1 MYLFFEEAGDFKAG
15 TVLKKD
21 GTNYQ
26 VELTTGRRCKVKA
39 NHVFFEFESP
49 AAATFL
55 TQAQEA
61 SSEIDEAD
69 ELVCIECPRGC
80 RLRIGRFE
88 NGSVAVE
95 GNGCPKGKRYGEE
108 EMKNPRRV
116 LTTSVKTVFGGQ
128 PRLSVR
134 TDGGIPVSALTDAMK
149 AAAKLTV
156 SRETVPGDTIVK
168 NFGGWGVDLI
178 ATSEC
183 RPESRRKI

>member
-61 SSEIDEAD
+61 ATDIDYLQQALIPMTSESHSGED
-69 ELVCIECPRGC
+69 
-80 RLRIGRFE
+80 
-88 NGSVAVE
+88 VAVMAS
-95 GNGCPKGKRYGEE
+95 GPWAHLFR
-108 EMKNPRRV
+108 
-116 LTTSVKTVFGGQ
+116 
-128 PRLSVR
+128 
-134 TDGGIPVSALTDAMK
+134 
-149 AAAKLTV
+149 
-156 SRETVPGDTIVK
+156 
-168 NFGGWGVDLI
+168 GVIEQNVIFHVMLH
-178 ATSEC
+178 AVTAE
-183 RPESRRKI
+183 

>member
-61 SSEIDEAD
+61 ATDIDPMFLWEVAPDEEFGYESIAAEYFSS
-69 ELVCIECPRGC
+69 VT
-80 RLRIGRFE
+80 
-88 NGSVAVE
+88 AV
-95 GNGCPKGKRYGEE
+95 
-108 EMKNPRRV
+108 
-116 LTTSVKTVFGGQ
+116 
-128 PRLSVR
+128 
-134 TDGGIPVSALTDAMK
+134 
-149 AAAKLTV
+149 
-156 SRETVPGDTIVK
+156 
-168 NFGGWGVDLI
+168 
-178 ATSEC
+178 
-183 RPESRRKI
+183 

>member
-61 SSEIDEAD
+61 ATDIDPMFLWEVAPDEEFGYESIAAEYFSSVTAVQKGAA
-69 ELVCIECPRGC
+69 LMALHANPVYFYRKGRGNYKKAPEDILQ
-80 RLRIGRFE
+80 RALQ
-88 NGSVAVE
+88 AVE
-95 GNGCPKGKRYGEE
+95 RKRQEE
-108 EMKNPRRV
+108 E
-116 LTTSVKTVFGGQ
+116 
-128 PRLSVR
+128 
-134 TDGGIPVSALTDAMK
+134 
-149 AAAKLTV
+149 
-156 SRETVPGDTIVK
+156 
-168 NFGGWGVDLI
+168 
-178 ATSEC
+178 
-183 RPESRRKI
+183 RRKTLAAQMVAGELPQILQVVFTSCF